1 LKESENKN
9 GGRFNFDEL
18 ISKLDKLY
26 SLVNLC
32 YEKVQNDIFSE
43 EINKIFSEIELELKS
58 LPPIVSGFIELLNS
72 GKIPF
77 DKLNVVSVKFADVE
91 SIFQKLISFLKNLSE
106 ADSRRIQY
114 FLNLEAQ
121 IKSASSVKS
130 KGKVVEKKF

>member
-43 EINKIFSEIELELKS
+43 EINKIFSEIESELKS
-58 LPPIVSGFIELLNS
+58 LPPIVSDFIELLNS

-91 SIFQKLISFLKNLSE
+91 SVFQKLISFLKNLSE
-106 ADSRRIQY
+106 ADSRRIEY